1 MTDKLPAIASPPTE
15 ILRVTVYTAVDTTE
29 DFHRPLPGQHPES
42 FTGEELSQLIA
53 GIDPETA
60 AVEWACRSVPLS
72 IGLGLRA
79 WAFFVEAARRIW
91 VMFDDLPKELADVLL
106 EKNFYELTM
115 RPIQRPFSAEELAAL
130 VDEIKQI
137 NPATAVVDWNYAES
151 GDPYGL
157 GSVPHLQ
164 FGREYFVRASSDR
177 GCGSETYL
185 TISESA
191 FGTRIGVTWRSL
203 QGCPLQGRE
212 RGGEEDCRPDRR
224 HSPRASAPTPSK
236 IGIESR

>member
-1 MTDKLPAIASPPTE
+1 MTDKLPAIASPRTE

-60 AVEWACRSVPLS
+60 AVEWACRSVPLP
-72 IGLGLRA
+72 IGSGLRA
-79 WAFFVEAARRIW
+79 WAFFVEAARGIW

-106 EKNFYELTM
+106 EKNLYKLTM

-137 NPATAVVDWNYAES
+137 NPATAVVDWNYAEFC
-151 GDPYGL
+151 DPYGL
-157 GSVPHLQ
+157 GSVPPLQ
-164 FGREYFVRASSDR
+164 VGREYFVRASSDR
-177 GCGSETYL
+177 WVWFRDLPDE
-185 TISESA
+185 I
-191 FGTRIGVTWRSL
+191 
-203 QGCPLQGRE
+203 RE
-212 RGGEEDCRPDRR
+212 RLWHAHCRDLAFPAGL
-224 HSPRASAPTPSK
+224 PLA
-236 IGIESR
+236 G